1 MNEVITGVDERA
13 GVRRGIKS
21 LGKDDTHTQL
31 PPRPPLMRLNL
42 YAAPASGTGVRM
54 GRDAW

>member
-31 PPRPPLMRLNL
+31 PLQPPLMRLNL
-42 YAAPASGTGVRM
+42 HAAPASGTGVRRRK
-54 GRDAW
+54 GAR